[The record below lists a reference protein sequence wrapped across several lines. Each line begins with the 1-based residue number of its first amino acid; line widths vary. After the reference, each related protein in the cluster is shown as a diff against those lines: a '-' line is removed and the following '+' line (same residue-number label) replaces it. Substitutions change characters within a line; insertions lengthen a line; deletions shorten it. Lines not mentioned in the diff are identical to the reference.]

1 LQRGRI
7 AIETLISHDL
17 AARPQPAPLA
27 GKTVAVVHAA
37 WHSCGSYQVNAS
49 QLRAYRALGARTIS
63 IAMMDAPTP
72 SPPHGRWRVYLA
84 ATADL
89 CADARYLCGPS
100 LAHVPTPS
108 FLADAWWKLIHGD
121 QASYLIEL
129 ARRAAPPPALAAETI
144 DLIHANHF
152 FTLPL
157 VSRLRR
163 SGNIPVMLET
173 QDIQARQ
180 FILRNQGGFFLAPR
194 ATYDGMLAIELDW
207 MKTADLCIHL
217 NEEERADFARLL
229 PEARHRLV
237 YPAIAP
243 VPAGPGGSR
252 IILVASDNYANYVSL
267 RWLLEEVLPRA
278 PEVPIEIY
286 GNVDGG
292 VRSRDGALYEANRRY
307 FKGRVED
314 IGRVYAEAACILL
327 PTIEGHGL
335 SIKAVEA
342 LSSGAPLIATRLAF
356 RGMKIDPTRLANV
369 TLVETAADFAAAL
382 RALPER
388 RETTP
393 RPLADT
399 RRLYDETFSFA
410 AYERALLAA
419 AAPLLR
425 L

>member
-1 LQRGRI
+1 M
-7 AIETLISHDL
+7 
-17 AARPQPAPLA
+17 
-27 GKTVAVVHAA
+27 TVAVVHAA
-37 WHSCGSYQVNAS
+37 WHSCGSYQVNVS

-63 IAMMDAPTP
+63 IAMMDAPNP
-72 SPPHGRWRVYLA
+72 APPRGGRWRAYLE

-89 CADARYLCGPS
+89 PADSRYFCGPS

-108 FLADAWWKLIHGD
+108 FIAGAWWRLIHGD
-121 QASYLIEL
+121 QASYLIAL
-129 ARRAAPPPALAAETI
+129 ARRAELPKALTDETI

-163 SGNIPVMLET
+163 GRNIPVMLET

-180 FILRNQGGFFLAPR
+180 FILRNQGGFFIPPR
-194 ATYDGMLAIELDW
+194 ATYDDMLAIELDW
-207 MKTADLCIHL
+207 MKNADICIHL

-229 PEARHRLV
+229 PSRRHRLV

-243 VPAGPGGSR
+243 VPAGPGGAR
-252 IILVASDNYANYVSL
+252 VILVASDNYANYVSL
-267 RWLLEEVLPRA
+267 RWLLEEVLPLA
-278 PEVPIEIY
+278 PQAPVEIY
-286 GNVDGG
+286 GNIDAG
-292 VRSRDGALYEANRRY
+292 VKSRDGALYDANRRY
-307 FKGRVED
+307 FKGRVDD
-314 IGRVYAEAACILL
+314 IGRIYAEAACVLL

-335 SIKAVEA
+335 SVKAVEA

-356 RGMKIDPTRLANV
+356 RGMKIDPARLGNV
-369 TLVETAADFAAAL
+369 TLVGTAAEFAAAL

-388 RETTP
+388 RETAQ
-393 RPLADT
+393 RPASDT

-410 AYERALLAA
+410 AYERALLEAA
-419 AAPLLR
+419 TPLLR